1 MKNTNNYKK
10 IDESPNQVSDDE
22 PWLDD
27 SQKNTETET
36 VDWDDAPALTYLYF
50 EYIPAFYVSQYVW

>member
-36 VDWDDAPALTYLYF
+36 VD
-50 EYIPAFYVSQYVW
+50 